1 MRLRAGW
8 PGGFQPGWSGKGRGG
23 GSDWLRIGRLAPPPA
38 WEAPRPTDRAA
49 AATVRSSPL
58 GQPRAEGK
66 RGRPRPTA
74 SRSADSGG
82 AEARKAPGQV
92 SGAAG
97 PGMEGPS
104 SRVTLNVGGLRYR
117 TCRRILAAFPGT
129 KLGGLA
135 EPGAAAR
142 FDYDARA
149 GEFFFDR
156 SGRLFEHVLHLCRS
170 GHLHGAAAAAANCR
184 AALRTELAFWGLSE
198 ARLPACCWSELCPE
212 GEEAEEAEQGGPG
225 QPEDRRGLLERV
237 PRGTGGPW
245 ARWARP
251 AWAFLEEP
259 HSSPWA
265 TGFAVGSLLFNV
277 AVIIILCVKGGQPE
291 DSIGGSNF
299 THPHIH
305 YHSVESLCPQI
316 PSLLHLELFFI
327 LCFMGEFV
335 VRLVFCPDKKKF
347 FQKPLNV
354 FDFLALFPVCL
365 DLSFSG
371 HAHKPEALPCWLN
384 LFRVVYIIKL
394 LKVFKLV
401 ETPLMLKVFPYMF
414 KSILK
419 EIAILMWVFLF
430 EILFFGTLMLFAEL
444 IENHPDLLLRDIFS
458 SFWWAVITLTTV
470 GYGDRH
476 PTRPASKVIGACAVL
491 CGLLTII
498 IPIPIFFIKFKNYY
512 ISAVIKEKKKREE
525 KATVTTSEV

>member
-1 MRLRAGW
+1 
-8 PGGFQPGWSGKGRGG
+8 
-23 GSDWLRIGRLAPPPA
+23 
-38 WEAPRPTDRAA
+38 
-49 AATVRSSPL
+49 
-58 GQPRAEGK
+58 
-66 RGRPRPTA
+66 
-74 SRSADSGG
+74 
-82 AEARKAPGQV
+82 
-92 SGAAG
+92 
-97 PGMEGPS
+97 MEGPS

-170 GHLHGAAAAAANCR
+170 GHLHGATAAANCR

-212 GEEAEEAEQGGPG
+212 AEEAEEAEQGGPG
-225 QPEDRRGLLERV
+225 QQEDRRGLLER
-237 PRGTGGPW
+237 
-245 ARWARP
+245 
-251 AWAFLEEP
+251 
-259 HSSPWA
+259 
-265 TGFAVGSLLFNV
+265 GFAVVSLLFNV
-277 AVIIILCVKGGQPE
+277 AVIIILCVKGGQRE
-291 DSIGGSNF
+291 DSIGDSNF

-305 YHSVESLCPQI
+305 HLSVELLCPQI

-327 LCFMGEFV
+327 LCFVGEFV
-335 VRLVFCPDKKKF
+335 IRLVFCPDKKKF

-354 FDFLALFPVCL
+354 VDFLALFPVCL

-444 IENHPDLLLRDIFS
+444 IEDHPDLLLHDIFS
-458 SFWWAVITLTTV
+458 SFWWAVITLTTI
-470 GYGDRH
+470 GYGDMY
-476 PTRPASKVIGACAVL
+476 PTRPASKVIGACTVL

-525 KATVTTSEV
+525 KATMTTSEV